1 MEFLK
6 LQNLTAAYDQEI
18 VLKKMNLEVKQG
30 ELLSLLGSS
39 GCGKTTTLRIV
50 SGFLKQREGSVFLE
64 GQEISKT
71 HPSERGFGYVFQNY
85 ALFPHLNVEDN
96 VGFGLKQRKVV
107 REGINK
113 KVFEMLDMV
122 DLTAFAGKR
131 PMELSGGQRQRVA
144 LARALAISPRLLL
157 MDEPL
162 SNLDAALRVKMRMEI
177 RRIQQEHNISALYVT
192 HDQEECFSISDRVA
206 VMNEGLIEQL
216 GTPEEIYS
224 SPATSFVARFVGFE
238 NFIHG
243 ILENRGK
250 KLWFAVEKGGISIPI
265 SESSIPDKS
274 SVVVA
279 LRPDG
284 LALRA
289 SESRKKGIPGK
300 VKVATY
306 LGKGYRHLVETE
318 LGELIADT
326 KDEVFAAHTN
336 VILIPNSES
345 IILLPIKNE

>member
-18 VLKKMNLEVKQG
+18 ILKKMNLEVKQG

-96 VGFGLKQRKVV
+96 VGFGLKQRKVG
-107 REGINK
+107 REDIKK
-113 KVFEMLDMV
+113 KVAEMLELV
-122 DLTAFAGKR
+122 DLTVFAGKR
-131 PMELSGGQRQRVA
+131 PLELSGGQRQRVA
-144 LARALAISPRLLL
+144 LARAMAISPRLLL

-177 RRIQQEHNISALYVT
+177 RRIQQEHNITALYVT

-284 LALRA
+284 LELRA

>member
-1 MEFLK
+1 
-6 LQNLTAAYDQEI
+6 
-18 VLKKMNLEVKQG
+18 
-30 ELLSLLGSS
+30 
-39 GCGKTTTLRIV
+39 
-50 SGFLKQREGSVFLE
+50 
-64 GQEISKT
+64 
-71 HPSERGFGYVFQNY
+71 
-85 ALFPHLNVEDN
+85 
-96 VGFGLKQRKVV
+96 
-107 REGINK
+107 
-113 KVFEMLDMV
+113 
-122 DLTAFAGKR
+122 
-131 PMELSGGQRQRVA
+131 GQRQRVA

-162 SNLDAALRVKMRMEI
+162 SNLDAALRIKMRMEI

-274 SVVVA
+274 SVVLA

-284 LALRA
+284 LELRA